1 MNNPIKLS
9 ICIATFNRHQF
20 IAATLDAIVK
30 QMRYDVEL
38 IVVDGASTD
47 NTYEIMTEYSAKY
60 KNVFYYRE
68 LENSGVDRDYDKAVG
83 YARGEYCWLMTD
95 DDLLCDGAISRVL
108 ENLDGV
114 VNLVVVNAKV
124 MNASLTSTLDS
135 NILKMQQDR
144 IYTASEIEEMFIDLA
159 SYLSFIG
166 CVVIKRSVWSDR
178 HREAYYGSLFIHVGV
193 IFQDPPIVDVKAIAA
208 PMIIIRWGNA
218 MWSARAFEIWMFKW
232 PKLIWSF
239 DFFTEQSRSIVS
251 SLEPWQSLTHLAFQR
266 AVGGYSIC
274 EYNLHLKGHPR
285 KLSRAISYLI
295 ALFPSNL
302 MNVIATLYALAAIR
316 KARSRVYDLA
326 YCKCS
331 SWTSRLAARILK
343 V

>member
-20 IAATLDAIVK
+20 IAATLDTIVK
-30 QMRYDVEL
+30 QMRHDVEL

-47 NTYEIMTEYSAKY
+47 NTSDIMTVYSDTY
-60 KNVFYYRE
+60 KNVFYYKE
-68 LENSGVDRDYDKAVG
+68 LENSGIDRDYDKAVD

-95 DDLLCDGAISRVL
+95 DDLLCEGAVSRVL
-108 ENLDGV
+108 ENLNGI

-135 NILKMQQDR
+135 NILKMQEDM
-144 IYTASEIEEMFIDLA
+144 IYTANEVKEMFIDLA
-159 SYLSFIG
+159 NYLSFIG
-166 CVVIKRSVWSDR
+166 CVVIKRSVWKAR
-178 HREAYYGSLFIHVGV
+178 NRNAYYGSLFIHVGV
-193 IFQDPPIVDVKAIAA
+193 IFQDPPVVNVKAIAA
-208 PMIIIRWGNA
+208 QMIIIRWGNA

-239 DFFTEQSRSIVS
+239 DSFSEQSRLIVS
-251 SLEPWQSLTHLAFQR
+251 RLEPWRSPTHLAFQR
-266 AVGGYSIC
+266 AVGGYSIV
-274 EYNLHLKGHPR
+274 EYNRHLKSYPR
-285 KLSRAISYLI
+285 KLSRVIPYLI

-302 MNVIATLYALAAIR
+302 MNVIATLYALVAIK

-331 SWTSRLAARILK
+331 SWTSRLAARILE